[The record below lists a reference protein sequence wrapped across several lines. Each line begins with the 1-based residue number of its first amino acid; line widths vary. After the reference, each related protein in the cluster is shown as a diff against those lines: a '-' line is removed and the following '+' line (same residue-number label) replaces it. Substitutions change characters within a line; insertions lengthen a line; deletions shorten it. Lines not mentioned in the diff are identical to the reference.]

1 MGRKRLEGIGM
12 QNNGLQ
18 KMIETE
24 DDCEIGQK
32 RTNDKY
38 DNFKIV
44 KKNSRFWLT
53 AIRRV
58 HDQHLH
64 HPPVHLF

>member
-12 QNNGLQ
+12 QNNGIQ
-18 KMIETE
+18 IMIETE
-24 DDCEIGQK
+24 DDCKIGQK

-44 KKNSRFWLT
+44 KKLQILVDCN
-53 AIRRV
+53 
-58 HDQHLH
+58 
-64 HPPVHLF
+64 

>member
-44 KKNSRFWLT
+44 KKTPDFG
-53 AIRRV
+53 
-58 HDQHLH
+58 
-64 HPPVHLF
+64 